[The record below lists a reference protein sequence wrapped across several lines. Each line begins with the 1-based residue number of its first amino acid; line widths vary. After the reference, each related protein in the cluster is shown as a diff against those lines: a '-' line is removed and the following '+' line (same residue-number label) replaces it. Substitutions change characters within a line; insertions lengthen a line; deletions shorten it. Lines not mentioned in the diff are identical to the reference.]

1 MIIIRLIIN
10 MYVANMGSVRIGGI
24 HLQTSRGRKW
34 IRVKYVWG
42 LISIVLVGLYQLVPS
57 GSVVPK
63 PKPELA
69 QYDFSTMWLPLRL
82 QGSSGRTFSMDIP
95 VDTFWESHHGA
106 QMGVDYTLSPNSP
119 FESLQFQEEEEGDLQ
134 MRFYHGVLKKSLQ
147 GNLIDWQMLNR
158 SYYGRQV
165 KGLQEQESREVSGG
179 ILHVYAATIG
189 NEENKLIGLQDGRDV
204 WYMYLTYGTNNM
216 LSDMLVDTAIN
227 SVTVN

>member
-1 MIIIRLIIN
+1 
-10 MYVANMGSVRIGGI
+10 
-24 HLQTSRGRKW
+24 
-34 IRVKYVWG
+34 
-42 LISIVLVGLYQLVPS
+42 
-57 GSVVPK
+57 
-63 PKPELA
+63 
-69 QYDFSTMWLPLRL
+69 
-82 QGSSGRTFSMDIP
+82 
-95 VDTFWESHHGA
+95 
-106 QMGVDYTLSPNSP
+106 MGVDYTLSPNSP
-119 FESLQFQEEEEGDLQ
+119 FERLQFQEEEEGDLQ
-134 MRFYHGVLKKSLQ
+134 MRFYHGVLKESLQ
-147 GNLIDWQMLNR
+147 GNLIDWQMLNQ